1 MRIIFLNRFFFPDHS
16 ATSQMLSDL
25 AFHLAG
31 TGAEVEVITGRQIY
45 DDPNARL
52 EPEASVRG
60 VRIHRV
66 ASSRFGRHILPG
78 RALDYLSFAWS
89 ARRRLNGILR
99 PGDRVVC
106 MTDPPLLSVA
116 VAPVCRRRG
125 ARLANW
131 LQDLFPEVATAVSS
145 ERLRPLLDPLR
156 RLRNT
161 SLTGAVVNVVI
172 GSGMARRLLDEGV
185 PPGSLRT
192 IANWAEIGPMLPA
205 ASRIRDEW
213 GLAGRFVIGYSGNL
227 GRAHDYRTILE
238 AAHRLRHEPDVR
250 FLLIGGG
257 AMMAALRQEAQA
269 RGLQNLMF
277 KPYQPRERLAESL
290 AAADIHLAILRPELE
305 GLIVPSKFYG
315 IAAAGRPTLFVG
327 DPDGEIP
334 RLIAEAEA
342 GVTVQVGDAE
352 AMVRQILRL
361 RSEPET
367 RERMGR
373 NARALLEARFTA
385 AHAYA
390 AWDSV
395 LREERGPALGTRSTR
410 P

>member
-31 TGAEVEVITGRQIY
+31 TGAEVKVITSRQIY
-45 DDPNARL
+45 DDPDARL
-52 EPEASVRG
+52 EPEANVRG

-66 ASSRFGRHILPG
+66 GSSRFGRHVIPG
-78 RALDYLSFAWS
+78 RAVDYLSFAWS
-89 ARRRLNGILR
+89 ARRRLDRILR
-99 PGDRVVC
+99 PGDWVVC

-145 ERLRPLLDPLR
+145 EPLRPLLDPLR
-156 RLRNT
+156 RLRNA
-161 SLTGAVVNVVI
+161 SLDGAAVNVAI

-192 IANWAEIGPMLPA
+192 VPNWAEIEQTGPARTGM
-205 ASRIRDEW
+205 REEW
-213 GLAGRFVIGYSGNL
+213 GLAERFVIGYSGNL
-227 GRAHDYRTILE
+227 GRAHDYRTTLE
-238 AAHRLRHEPDVR
+238 AAHRLSPVPDVR

-257 AMMAALRQEAQA
+257 ALMAELRREGQS
-269 RGLQNLMF
+269 RGLENLVF

-290 AAADIHLAILRPELE
+290 AVADIHLAILRPELE

-315 IAAAGRPTLFVG
+315 IAATGRPTLFVG

-334 RLIAEAEA
+334 RLIAEADA
-342 GVTVQVGDAE
+342 GVTVRVGDAE

-361 RSEPET
+361 RMEPET
-367 RERMGR
+367 RDRMGR
-373 NARALLEARFTA
+373 NARALFEARFTA
-385 AHAYA
+385 AHAFA
-390 AWDSV
+390 AWESV
-395 LREERGPALGTRSTR
+395 LRGARDPISGAASVQG
-410 P
+410 